1 MTIHLAPY
9 DPEWTQRYERVAA
22 DIRVALGTTALRV
35 EHVGSTAIPDIL
47 AKPVIDVLVLV
58 EAYDPESVYKGPLES
73 VGYRFGH
80 RDESHVFF
88 EGSPRGM
95 PVYVHVVEE
104 SAKDSRKM
112 IVFRDY
118 LRAHPEEARRYE
130 DLKVSLAEQ
139 HTDVND
145 YADGK
150 SSYVWDIVRRA

>member
-1 MTIHLAPY
+1 MTIDLAPY
-9 DPEWTQRYERVAA
+9 DPEWAQRYELVAA

-47 AKPVIDVLVLV
+47 AKPVIDILVLV
-58 EAYDPESVYKGPLES
+58 EAYDPESVYRGPLES

-80 RDESHVFF
+80 RDDGHAFF

-95 PVYVHVVEE
+95 PVHVHVVEE
-104 SAKDSRKM
+104 SAKDSRRM

-150 SSYVWDIVRRA
+150 SSYVWEIVRRA